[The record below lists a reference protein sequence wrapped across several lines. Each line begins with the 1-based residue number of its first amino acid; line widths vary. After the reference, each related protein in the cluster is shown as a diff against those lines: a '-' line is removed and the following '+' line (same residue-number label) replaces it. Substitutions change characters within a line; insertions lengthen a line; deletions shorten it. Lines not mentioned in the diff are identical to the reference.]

1 MSWTIRCLWGCWKLD
16 VKNKSI
22 RSFVWQLTLFLME
35 KKNNDPPTNTSP
47 FPKQQQQKLK
57 QTNKTATTENPGS
70 STLWFSCFKTYRGTN
85 LFFFFPAE
93 ADNLYQKLKSPGIC
107 SMARGP
113 QRGAWGLLMDF
124 LRALMST
131 NAPFLSQMAKRW
143 GDNPWSPS
151 GTHQHSLWVEYECGH
166 EASDDSDQHCELL
179 KLLGIML

>member
-85 LFFFFPAE
+85 LFFF
-93 ADNLYQKLKSPGIC
+93 S
-107 SMARGP
+107 
-113 QRGAWGLLMDF
+113 LLRQITF
-124 LRALMST
+124 TRS
-131 NAPFLSQMAKRW
+131 
-143 GDNPWSPS
+143 WSPLAFAAWLGALREVLGACWWISS
-151 GTHQHSLWVEYECGH
+151 GHWCLQMLLSCHKWLRDGVTTP
-166 EASDDSDQHCELL
+166 EAPQEPINTAS
-179 KLLGIML
+179 G